1 MRSSEIAKPLLL
13 TLLLFHPA
21 SGMQLRPIVHL
32 GDRVA
37 GTPIAAGGS
46 FEVGPLNDAGLLC
59 FSADVE
65 NGGRLLIQ
73 SAGDSLT
80 PIVAPGQPGPLGT
93 WPDTLWFDAPMS
105 MNAQGDVL
113 FSGLLVSVGSDTTG
127 GTFLWER
134 ATQRLSPIA
143 LPGMSFVP
151 GQILEWAAGPAP
163 AINRTDEMALVV
175 NVRNAAGRDY
185 PGVFR
190 RSEEGRLMPVALPD
204 QELPGGG
211 KIAYAVQPSLTDAGV
226 IGLLAQPQGADRAS
240 PCLWEQ
246 GTLRPLPV
254 PDVEPP
260 PGLVF
265 FGFDRIWLNNR
276 NESVLLSGHLHGAG
290 EQHVCLYRF
299 EDERLEPIVL
309 PGQEMPGGGRFAT
322 VQALG
327 VSAANELG
335 QHAFLATLADG
346 ATACYLLEPD
356 GRLSLL
362 LKSGAETDLG
372 TIASVGVGSAGSGGI
387 GLNSRSEVAVTIAVA
402 GSPDAIVRLTPS
414 PSINGGTD
422 RWARRSR
429 QALLRYGDRGRGG
442 RSAITGW
449 ASVAPHAI
457 VSVLPSSRRMSHSR
471 VLGRNTATW
480 TWPRPR

>member
-1 MRSSEIAKPLLL
+1 MRDDSRRGLAWAAGLV
-13 TLLLFHPA
+13 LLFRPA

-37 GTPIAAGGS
+37 GTPIATDGS
-46 FEVGPLNDAGLLC
+46 FEVGPLNDAGQLC
-59 FSADVE
+59 FSADAE
-65 NGGRLLIQ
+65 SGGHLLVQ

-80 PIVAPGQPGPLGT
+80 PIVAPGQAGPLGT
-93 WPDTLWFDAPMS
+93 WPDNLWFDAPMS

-151 GQILEWAAGPAP
+151 GQILAWAAGPAP
-163 AINRTDEMALVV
+163 AINRTDETALVV

-185 PGVFR
+185 PGVFL
-190 RSEEGRLMPVALPD
+190 RSSEGRLTPVALPD
-204 QELPGGG
+204 QALPGGG
-211 KIAYAVQPSLTDAGV
+211 KIAYAWQSCLTDVGV

-240 PCLWEQ
+240 PYLWEQ

-254 PDVEPP
+254 PEVTPP
-260 PGLVF
+260 PGLIF
-265 FGFDRIWLNNR
+265 LGFDRIWLNNR
-276 NESVLLSGHLHGAG
+276 NRSVLLSGHLHGAG
-290 EQHVCLYRF
+290 EQHISLYRF
-299 EDERLEPIVL
+299 AEGQLEPIVL

-356 GRLSLL
+356 SRLSLL
-362 LKSGAETDLG
+362 LKSGAATNLG
-372 TIASVGVGSAGSGGI
+372 TIASVGVGSAGSRGI
-387 GLNSRSEVAVTIAVA
+387 GLNSRGEVAVTIAVA
-402 GSPDAIVRLTPS
+402 GRPDALVLLTP
-414 PSINGGTD
+414 
-422 RWARRSR
+422 R
-429 QALLRYGDRGRGG
+429 
-442 RSAITGW
+442 
-449 ASVAPHAI
+449 
-457 VSVLPSSRRMSHSR
+457 
-471 VLGRNTATW
+471 
-480 TWPRPR
+480 

>member
-1 MRSSEIAKPLLL
+1 MRDDSRRGLVWAAGL
-13 TLLLFHPA
+13 LLLFRPA

-32 GDRVA
+32 GDRVS
-37 GTPIAAGGS
+37 GTTLATDGS
-46 FEVGPLNDAGLLC
+46 FEVGPLNDAGQLC
-59 FSADVE
+59 FSADSE
-65 NGGRLLIQ
+65 NGGRILIQ
-73 SAGDSLT
+73 SADGNLT
-80 PIVAPGQPGPLGT
+80 PIVAPGREGPLGT
-93 WPDTLWFDAPMS
+93 WPDTLWFDAPVS

-113 FSGLLVSVGSDTTG
+113 FSGLLVPAGSDTTG

-134 ATQRLSPIA
+134 AMQRLSPIA
-143 LPGMSFVP
+143 LPGMSLVP

-163 AINRTDEMALVV
+163 AINRADEMALVV

-185 PGVFR
+185 PGVFL
-190 RSEEGRLMPVALPD
+190 RSREGRLTPVALPD

-211 KIAYAVQPSLTDAGV
+211 QIAYAVRPCLTDRGV

-240 PCLWEQ
+240 PYLWEQ

-254 PDVEPP
+254 PDVQPP

-276 NESVLLSGHLHGAG
+276 NRSVLLSGHLHGAG
-290 EQHVCLYRF
+290 EQHISLYRF
-299 EDERLEPIVL
+299 AAGRLEPIVV

-346 ATACYLLEPD
+346 ATACYLLEPA

-372 TIASVGVGSAGSGGI
+372 TITSVGAGSTGSRGI
-387 GLNSRSEVAVTIAVA
+387 GLNSAGEVAVSISIA
-402 GSPDAIVRLTPS
+402 GRPDAIVRLTP
-414 PSINGGTD
+414 
-422 RWARRSR
+422 R
-429 QALLRYGDRGRGG
+429 
-442 RSAITGW
+442 
-449 ASVAPHAI
+449 
-457 VSVLPSSRRMSHSR
+457 
-471 VLGRNTATW
+471 
-480 TWPRPR
+480 